1 MTVPSV
7 SRPVTT
13 AEPVAEVKRNTAQI
27 VLNTIFRYAIYIVL
41 TLLFVFPIVFM
52 SMSSFKPHDQIFADM
67 RSFRAFL
74 PVGDISLNNYQ
85 DVFTNSK
92 FPRFVLNSVGMAGVQ
107 IVLGMFINSL
117 AAYALS
123 RLKWRGQRVVLT
135 VIIATMII
143 PFETIAIPLLLLVTQ
158 LPSLSFEQGV
168 ALTTG
173 WLNTYQV
180 QVIPFLAGAYSIFLF
195 YQFFQDIPRELDE
208 AALIDGANRFQ
219 IYRHV
224 ILPLSGPVFATVAIL
239 TFQSAWNSFLWPIM
253 TVQSEDIRP
262 VMVGMQYFFQQEPR
276 WGTIMAYATL
286 VTLPVLLLFLIF
298 QGAFVKSVA
307 STGIKG

>member
-1 MTVPSV
+1 MTLRSV
-7 SRPVTT
+7 STTATTAKPVTKV
-13 AEPVAEVKRNTAQI
+13 ERNTAQM
-27 VLNTIFRYAIYIVL
+27 VLSIILRYAVYILL

-52 SMSSFKPHDQIFADM
+52 IMSSFKPHDQIFSDM
-67 RSFRAFL
+67 RSFNAFL
-74 PVGDISLNNYQ
+74 PVGSISLDNYG

-92 FPRFVLNSVGMAGVQ
+92 FPRFVLNSIGMSVVQ
-107 IVLGMFINSL
+107 IVLGIFINSL

-123 RLKWRGQRVVLT
+123 RLKWRGQRIVLT

-158 LPSLSFEQGV
+158 LPNLSFEQGM
-168 ALTTG
+168 ALTSG

-224 ILPLSGPVFATVAIL
+224 ILPLSGPVMATVAIL
-239 TFQSAWNSFLWPIM
+239 TFQAAWNTFLWPIM

-276 WGTIMAYATL
+276 WGAIMAYATL